1 MKRKIGSA
9 ILAILLLVLVLSA
22 CAPSVDQTQVDE
34 LEVQKAQ
41 LEADLKKQA
50 EESAAEISGLQDELK
65 QAKSENEGLE
75 AQVTRLQSE
84 LNAKSAQAAEADQLK
99 AQIAELQAELAEF
112 PKDPSYDQLME
123 FMAQDKT
130 NEDDYWGHDDYAQ
143 VFLRNARNA
152 GIQGYVV
159 TIWIAAQQT
168 WFLTGFE
175 TTDEGWVYII
185 PAADLEVK
193 LEVGEEYHKLNDF
206 DPFGVDDTILEI
218 THD

>member
-1 MKRKIGSA
+1 MKRKIVSA

-112 PKDPSYDQLME
+112 PKDPSYDELME

-130 NEDDYWGHDDYAQ
+130 DEAGYDRYKSIL

-159 TIWIAAQQT
+159 TIWIKEGQN
-168 WFLTGFE
+168 WYFTGFN
-175 TTDEGWVYII
+175 TTDQGWVYLVT
-185 PAADLEVK
+185 PLDLEVK
-193 LEVGEEYHKLNDF
+193 LEVGEEYHKLNNF
-206 DPFGVDDTILEI
+206 DPFGVDDTIEEI
-218 THD
+218 VVFD